1 MFGTYFKTM
10 TKAELKDHVGKFGM
24 IRAGDSVHSLSM
36 HGNIKEMD
44 ARGNI
49 YFVDNDGYSFIY
61 TPDQVIT
68 FEPKEF
74 MPTTEKVPEKPQ
86 KQTKTKPLSYTY
98 NIFFTKNNEKDY
110 FIVEGD
116 TLERVRNTAWS
127 VLELRG
133 LDFYENKVYSEKIR

>member
-1 MFGTYFKTM
+1 M

-24 IRAGDSVHSLSM
+24 IRAGDVGYRKTM

-61 TPDQVIT
+61 TPEQVFT

-74 MPTTEKVPEKPQ
+74 MPTTEKVSEKPQ
-86 KQTKTKPLSYTY
+86 KPIKTKPTSYTY
-98 NIFFTKNNEKDY
+98 KIFFTKNGELDY
-110 FIVEGD
+110 FIIEGE

-127 VLELRG
+127 VLEMRG

>member
-1 MFGTYFKTM
+1 M
-10 TKAELKDHVGKFGM
+10 TKQELKDHVGKFGY
-24 IRAGDSVHSLSM
+24 IRAGEEGHK
-36 HGNIKEMD
+36 HGRHGHIKEMD
-44 ARGNI
+44 ARGNV
-49 YFVDNDGYSFIY
+49 YFVDNEGYSSIFM
-61 TPDQVIT
+61 PEEVVS

-74 MPTTEKVPEKPQ
+74 SPTTEKVPVTPLKPP
-86 KQTKTKPLSYTY
+86 KAKPTSYTY
-98 NIFFTKNNEKDY
+98 KIFFTKNNELNY

>member
-74 MPTTEKVPEKPQ
+74 MPITERLPVTPPKPP
-86 KQTKTKPLSYTY
+86 KTKPTSYTY
-98 NIFFTKNNEKDY
+98 KIFFTKNGELDY
-110 FIVEGD
+110 FIIEGE

-127 VLELRG
+127 VLEQRD

>member
-1 MFGTYFKTM
+1 M
-10 TKAELKDHVGKFGM
+10 TKAELKDQVGKFGM
-24 IRAGDSVHSLSM
+24 IRAGDVGYRKTM

-61 TPDQVIT
+61 TPDQVLT
-68 FEPKEF
+68 FEEKEF
-74 MPTTEKVPEKPQ
+74 VPTIEKVPVTPPKPP
-86 KQTKTKPLSYTY
+86 KPKPTSYTFK
-98 NIFFTKNNEKDY
+98 IFFTKNNKEDY
-110 FIVEGD
+110 FIIEGE
-116 TLERVRNTAWS
+116 TLERVRNTAWN

>member
-1 MFGTYFKTM
+1 M

-24 IRAGDSVHSLSM
+24 IHAGVVGRSLTM

-49 YFVDNDGYSFIY
+49 YFIDNEGYSFIY
-61 TPDQVIT
+61 TPEQVIT

-74 MPTTEKVPEKPQ
+74 LPTTEKVSVTPPKPS
-86 KQTKTKPLSYTY
+86 KTKPTSYTY
-98 NIFFTKNNEKDY
+98 KIFFTKSGETDY
-110 FIVEGD
+110 FIVEGE

-133 LDFYENKVYSEKIR
+133 LDFYENKVHSEKIR

>member
-1 MFGTYFKTM
+1 MLKS
-10 TKAELKDHVGKFGM
+10 ELKEFVGHFGM
-24 IRAGDSVHSLSM
+24 IRTGDSVHGVSM
-36 HGNIKEMD
+36 HGNIKEID

-49 YFVDNDGYSFIY
+49 YFVDNDGYSYIY
-61 TPDQVIT
+61 TPEQVIS

-74 MPTTEKVPEKPQ
+74 LPTTEKVPVTPSKPP
-86 KQTKTKPLSYTY
+86 KAKPTSYTY
-98 NIFFTKNNEKDY
+98 KIFFTKNNELDY